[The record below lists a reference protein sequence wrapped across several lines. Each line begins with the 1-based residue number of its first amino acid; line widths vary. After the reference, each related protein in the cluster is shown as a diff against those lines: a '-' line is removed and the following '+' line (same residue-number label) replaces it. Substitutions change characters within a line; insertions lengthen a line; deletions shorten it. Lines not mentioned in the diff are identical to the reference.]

1 MNDQMQPTFSRDS
14 PWLTIREA
22 APYAKC
28 GVKVLYRAISSG
40 QLKAVRLGGRREL
53 RLRREWLDGWLEQQ
67 LTTGL

>member
-1 MNDQMQPTFSRDS
+1 MNDHTQPPYSLDS

-28 GVKVLYRAISSG
+28 GVKALYRAVRSG

-53 RLRREWLDGWLEQQ
+53 RLRREWLDGWLEE
-67 LTTGL
+67 LTTGR